1 MDAANKQIEQQ
12 LTVLLRRVQ
21 RIHMTTTV
29 GDVNLER
36 SAYGI
41 MAKLADA
48 GPQRL
53 GALASAF
60 GLDPSTITRQVQA
73 LEEIGLAERA
83 TDPSDRRASILDLTP
98 HGRQVLEE
106 TRTRRRK
113 RLQEALEDWTVSD
126 LTDFGRLL
134 KEFNASLD
142 RLLEDSAA
150 R

>member
-29 GDVNLER
+29 GEVNLER

-53 GALASAF
+53 GALAAAF

-73 LEEIGLAERA
+73 LEEIGLAERT
-83 TDPSDRRASILDLTP
+83 TDPSDRRASILDLTEQ
-98 HGRQVLEE
+98 GRQVLES
-106 TRTRRRK
+106 TRSRRRTRLR
-113 RLQEALEDWTVSD
+113 EALEDWPESD

-142 RLLEDSAA
+142 RLLEESPT

>member
-1 MDAANKQIEQQ
+1 MDTANKQIEQQ
-12 LTVLLRRVQ
+12 ITVLLRRVK
-21 RIHMTTTV
+21 RIHLSTTT

-41 MAKLADA
+41 MCKLADE

-53 GALASAF
+53 GALATAF

-73 LEEIGLAERA
+73 LEEIGLAART
-83 TDPSDRRASILDLTP
+83 TDPSDRRASILDLTDT
-98 HGRQVLEE
+98 GREVLDT
-106 TRTRRRK
+106 TRTRRRSK
-113 RLQEALEDWTVSD
+113 LQRALSDWPESD

-142 RLLEDSAA
+142 RILVDEG
-150 R
+150 